1 MTAEKHYERAKEYG
15 SMKASEEKMAAT
27 LYAEQKVSERAARR
41 ERISIQPKEL
51 VDRFL
56 RPMFERAAAEE
67 MAYYKGKVLLYGLP
81 YHETETDVR
90 TQDRLDVKVFTLQ
103 KCLFYLEQIAAEMSE
118 EAPT

>member
-1 MTAEKHYERAKEYG
+1 MTAEKHYELAKEYG
-15 SMKASEEKMAAT
+15 SLKAFEEERAAT

-41 ERISIQPKEL
+41 KQIQIPPKEL
-51 VDRFL
+51 IEL
-56 RPMFERAAAEE
+56 LQPMIEKATAEE

-81 YHETETDVR
+81 YRETETDVR